1 MKKPAARRTLSNDQ
15 RVKSREDFARI
26 YARKRSVSIA
36 ALTLVGC
43 ENELQIARIGLSV
56 SRKVGN
62 AVVRNRWKR
71 LIREAFRL
79 TTELWPV
86 GVDYVVIP
94 RSKTA
99 LPIADLKTELVRL
112 AKSLKKRL
120 QK

>member
-1 MKKPAARRTLSNDQ
+1 MKKSAARRTLSNDQ

-26 YARKRSVSIA
+26 YARKRSVSID

-43 ENELQIARIGLSV
+43 ENDLQTARIGLSV

-79 TTELWPV
+79 TAEFWPA

-99 LPIADLKTELVRL
+99 LPIAEMKTELVRL